1 MKCLKTL
8 LAALLAC
15 CAAISCAA
23 FAQAEDYTY
32 TVRIFPGNQASSVNG
47 SAVYVQE
54 GLQSGSRIEFDSS
67 WVTPDN
73 DKYYVMGIREAG
85 KDNTTYAFS
94 FPVTRDQDYV
104 VAYGV
109 KGETVAYTVRYV
121 DAAGNTLRDSESFN
135 GYAGRRQVVAYRYI
149 DGYRPQAYNLV
160 KTLDTDPENNV
171 FTFVYS
177 RIVTPTPTPAPTAA
191 PAPGGTGTATGDG
204 QTGGGEQNPEA
215 GTVGEEQGTPG
226 GLTPTAEPQPEP
238 TQGIDNPQNT
248 DSPEPEASAAPEE
261 ILDLDLPLSEY
272 EGQED
277 GKGLPMLLRIVILLS
292 LFGIL
297 ALIVYLLLGRRKKQ
311 NGAET

>member
-1 MKCLKTL
+1 MKSLKTL
-8 LAALLAC
+8 LAALLLC
-15 CAAISCAA
+15 CTLISCAV
-23 FAQAEDYTY
+23 FASADSYTY

-54 GLQSGSRIEFDSS
+54 GMAPGSRIEFDSS

-94 FPVTRDQDYV
+94 FAVTRDQDYV

-121 DAAGNTLRDSESFN
+121 DTAGNSLRDSESFN
-135 GYAGRRQVVAYRYI
+135 GYAGRRHVVAYRYI
-149 DGYRPQAYNLV
+149 DGYQPQAYNLV
-160 KTLDTDPENNV
+160 KTLDANPENNV

-177 RIVTPTPTPAPTAA
+177 RIVTPTPTPSPSPST
-191 PAPGGTGTATGDG
+191 APGGTGTATG
-204 QTGGGEQNPEA
+204 GEQNPET
-215 GTVGEEQGTPG
+215 GNVGENPGTQGG
-226 GLTPTAEPQPEP
+226 DTPTAEPQPEP
-238 TQGIDNPQNT
+238 TQENENPQHT

-272 EGQED
+272 EGQEN
-277 GKGLPMLLRIVILLS
+277 GKGLPLVLRIVILLA
-292 LFGIL
+292 LLGLL
-297 ALIVYLLLGRRKKQ
+297 ALIVYLLLGRRKKR